1 MEQMIYLYIFAIAI
15 LIIIFIALKNRSQSH
30 IAAENLY
37 REIVFLTIIMLLID
51 IGHEYFNMKEG
62 LINNILLNVFSVLI
76 YALPSVIAVI
86 WFSYTHLLLYRRPP
100 RNNIYYKLFL
110 LPMVVNIIIS
120 FISIFWPLYF
130 SIDANNLYSR
140 GNIYLLSIIL
150 QYLYLLV
157 PIFMVIAN
165 RNKMNN
171 YKFYP
176 MVFFIIP
183 PMIGGLIQAFHYGVL
198 LIWPM
203 LAFSI
208 FVGYIFIQSKLIA
221 TDYLTGLMN
230 KGAFENHIENV
241 KMKNKKNQVLSV
253 TVFDLD
259 GLKQFND
266 NFGHLIGDKVLSIFS
281 ELLISSFNRNDFIA
295 RFGGDE
301 FIVLKYIHFE
311 DDLLKCLEAL
321 NNKIRQINMSK
332 TLPMEISYS
341 YGSKIYHQDTDQSI
355 KSIIEAA
362 DKAMYDYKILKS
374 QDN

>member
-1 MEQMIYLYIFAIAI
+1 
-15 LIIIFIALKNRSQSH
+15 
-30 IAAENLY
+30 
-37 REIVFLTIIMLLID
+37 MLLID
-51 IGHEYFNMKEG
+51 IGHEYFNMKPG
-62 LINNILLNVFSVLI
+62 VLNNILLNIFSVLI

-86 WFSYTHLLLYRRPP
+86 WFSYTHLLLYRQAPK
-100 RNNIYYKLFL
+100 NNIYYKLFL

-120 FISIFWPLYF
+120 FISVFWPLYF
-130 SIDANNLYSR
+130 SVDANNLYTR

-150 QYLYLLV
+150 QYFYLMV
-157 PIFMVIAN
+157 PIFMVMAN

-171 YKFYP
+171 YKFFP
-176 MVFFIIP
+176 MVFFTIP

-203 LAFSI
+203 LAFSV

-241 KMKNKKNQVLSV
+241 KMENKKNQVLSV

-266 NFGHLIGDKVLSIFS
+266 NFGHLTGDKVLSIFS
-281 ELLISSFNRNDFIA
+281 EVLVKSFGRNDFLA

-301 FIVLKYIHFE
+301 FVILKYIHFE
-311 DDLLKCLEAL
+311 DDLLKCLETL
-321 NNKIRQINMSK
+321 ENRINQINLDKS
-332 TLPMEISYS
+332 LPMEIRYS
-341 YGSKIYHQDTDQSI
+341 YGSKIYYSESNQSI

-362 DKAMYDYKILKS
+362 DKTMYEYKILKS
-374 QDN
+374 KEN